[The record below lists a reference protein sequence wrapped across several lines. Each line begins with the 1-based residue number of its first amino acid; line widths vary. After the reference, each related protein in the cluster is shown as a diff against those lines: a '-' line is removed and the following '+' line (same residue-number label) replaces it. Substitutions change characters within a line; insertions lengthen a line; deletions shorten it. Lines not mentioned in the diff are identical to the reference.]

1 MVRSIHWRY
10 ILFAVVVG
18 IGSNCSRLDTEK
30 LAGAL
35 QSKASAQQKSP
46 SATSAKD
53 AKKRASKK
61 VLMVIAPKNFRD
73 EELFKTRK
81 VIEAAGHQVVLA
93 STSVE
98 PSTGML
104 GGKAKPD
111 IVIDGVDASQYD
123 AVVFVGG
130 SGAAALL
137 KHPAALSLARS
148 AYAAGKLVAAICM
161 APGILANADL
171 LKGKKAT
178 GWKGGHD
185 LLKAKGAKLTKK
197 RVVQDG
203 RIITGSGPAAAQAF
217 GEAITRFLTKQ

>member
-1 MVRSIHWRY
+1 MVRSIHWCY
-10 ILFAVVVG
+10 VLFAVVVA
-18 IGSNCSRLDTEK
+18 ISSSCSRIDTET
-30 LAGAL
+30 LADAL
-35 QSKASAQQKSP
+35 QSKASAQRKRP
-46 SATSAKD
+46 GRTKAVTTSA
-53 AKKRASKK
+53 AKK

-73 EELFKTRK
+73 EELFKTRE

-93 STSVE
+93 STSTKQ
-98 PSTGML
+98 STGML

-130 SGAAALL
+130 SGTAVLL

-178 GWKGGHD
+178 GWNGGHD
-185 LLKAKGAKLTKK
+185 LLKAKGAKVTKK
-197 RVVQDG
+197 RVEQDG
-203 RIITGSGPAAAQAF
+203 RIITGNGPAAAKAF
-217 GEAITRFLTKQ
+217 GEAIVRFLAKP

>member
-1 MVRSIHWRY
+1 MVRTIHWCY
-10 ILFAVVVG
+10 VLFAVVVG
-18 IGSNCSRLDTEK
+18 ISSSCSRLGSET
-30 LAGAL
+30 LADAL
-35 QSKASAQQKSP
+35 QSKASAQKKQSSP
-46 SATSAKD
+46 TSAKV
-53 AKKRASKK
+53 AKKTAAKK
-61 VLMVIAPKNFRD
+61 VLMVIAPKDFRD
-73 EELFKTRK
+73 EELFKTRE

-93 STSVE
+93 STSAKQ
-98 PSTGML
+98 STGML

-111 IVIDGVDASQYD
+111 IVIDRVDASQYD

-130 SGAAALL
+130 SGTAVLL

-185 LLKAKGAKLTKK
+185 LLKAKGAKVTKK
-197 RVVQDG
+197 RVEQDG
-203 RIITGSGPAAAQAF
+203 RIITGNGPAAARAF
-217 GEAITRFLTKQ
+217 GEAIVRFLAKP